1 MRSFFRRF
9 LRSRRGVVGL
19 VLIALIAL
27 AAIAAPLLFPG
38 DPLDIVGRPLLAPF
52 ADGRFPLGTDRLG
65 RDVAAGLVHGA
76 RISVGIGLVAALA
89 SLVVGIVIGTT
100 AGFLGG
106 RVDEALMR
114 LTEAVQTVPSFILAL
129 ALVSLLG
136 PSLHSIVL
144 AIAIGSWTAP
154 ARLVRAE
161 ILSLRARDF
170 VDSCRVVGMGWP
182 EIAFRQLLPNALPPV
197 VALAGIMV
205 AAAILIESA
214 LAFLGLSDPN
224 VVSWGSMVAGGRAVL
239 RSAAWLVAIPGA
251 AIAVTVLAVA
261 LVGDGV
267 ADALS
272 ARRGLRL

>member
-1 MRSFFRRF
+1 MRAFLRRF
-9 LRSRRGVVGL
+9 LESRRGVIGL
-19 VLIALIAL
+19 VLIAAIVL

-89 SLVVGIVIGTT
+89 SLLVGIAIGTT

-106 RVDEALMR
+106 RVDEGLMR

-267 ADALS
+267 ADALA
-272 ARRGLRL
+272 ARRSVRL

>member
-1 MRSFFRRF
+1 MRAFLRRF
-9 LRSRRGVVGL
+9 LESRRGVIGL
-19 VLIALIAL
+19 VLIAAIVL

-89 SLVVGIVIGTT
+89 SLMVGIAIGTT

-106 RVDEALMR
+106 RVDEGLMR

-267 ADALS
+267 SDALA
-272 ARRGLRL
+272 ARRGIRL

>member
-1 MRSFFRRF
+1 LRAFLRRF
-9 LRSRRGVVGL
+9 LESRRGVIGL
-19 VLIALIAL
+19 VLIAAIVL

-89 SLVVGIVIGTT
+89 SLLVGIAIGTT
-100 AGFLGG
+100 AGFLDG

-161 ILSLRARDF
+161 ILALRARDF

-267 ADALS
+267 ADALA
-272 ARRGLRL
+272 ARRSVRL

>member
-1 MRSFFRRF
+1 MRAFLRRF
-9 LRSRRGVVGL
+9 LESRRGVIGL
-19 VLIALIAL
+19 VLIAVIVL

-76 RISVGIGLVAALA
+76 RISVGIELVAALA
-89 SLVVGIVIGTT
+89 SLLVGIAIDTT

-161 ILSLRARDF
+161 ILALRARDF

-267 ADALS
+267 ADALA
-272 ARRGLRL
+272 ARRGIRL

>member
-1 MRSFFRRF
+1 LRAFLRRF

-19 VLIALIAL
+19 VLIAAIAL

-106 RVDEALMR
+106 RIDEALMR

-170 VDSCRVVGMGWP
+170 VDSCRVVGMGWA

-261 LVGDGV
+261 LVGDGI
-267 ADALS
+267 ADALA
-272 ARRGLRL
+272 ARRGIRL

>member
-1 MRSFFRRF
+1 VRWFLRRF
-9 LRSRRGVVGL
+9 VRSRRGVLGLALLALIGLVGL
-19 VLIALIAL
+19 
-27 AAIAAPLLFPG
+27 AAPALFPG

-52 ADGRFPLGTDRLG
+52 TEGRFPLGTDRLG
-65 RDVAAGLVHGA
+65 RDVAAELAHGA
-76 RISVGIGLVAALA
+76 RISLGIGLVAALA
-89 SLVVGIVIGTT
+89 ALGLGLAIGTI

-106 RVDEALMR
+106 WVDEGLMR

-144 AIAIGSWTAP
+144 AIAIGSWPAP

-161 ILSLRARDF
+161 ILSLRGRDF
-170 VDSCRVVGMGWP
+170 VDACRVVGMGWP

-197 VALAGIMV
+197 IALAGIMV

-224 VVSWGSMVAGGRAVL
+224 LVSWGSMVAGGRAVL
-239 RSAAWLVAIPGA
+239 RSATYLVAIPGA
-251 AIAVTVLAVA
+251 AIAITVLAVA
-261 LVGDGV
+261 LVGDGI
-267 ADALS
+267 ADAL
-272 ARRGLRL
+272 ATREGTRL

>member
-1 MRSFFRRF
+1 MRRF
-9 LRSRRGVVGL
+9 LRRFARSRRGMLGL
-19 VLIALIAL
+19 AALALIVL
-27 AAIAAPLLFPG
+27 AGLAAPLLFPG

-52 ADGRFPLGTDRLG
+52 ADGRFPFGTDRLG
-65 RDVAAGLVHGA
+65 RDVAAGLAHGA
-76 RISVGIGLVAALA
+76 RISVGIGLVSALAALGLGLA
-89 SLVVGIVIGTT
+89 IDTT
-100 AGFLGG
+100 AGFVGG
-106 RVDEALMR
+106 WVDEVLMR

-161 ILSLRARDF
+161 ILSLRRRDF
-170 VDSCRVVGMGWP
+170 VDACRVAGMGWP

-224 VVSWGSMVAGGRAVL
+224 LVSWGSMVANGRAVL

-251 AIAVTVLAVA
+251 AIAVTVLAVS
-261 LVGDGV
+261 LVGDGI
-267 ADALS
+267 ADAL
-272 ARRGLRL
+272 ATREGIRL

>member
-1 MRSFFRRF
+1 LRRF
-9 LRSRRGVVGL
+9 LRRFASSRRGVLGSAL
-19 VLIALIAL
+19 LALIVL
-27 AAIAAPLLFPG
+27 AGLAAPLLYPG

-52 ADGRFPLGTDRLG
+52 VDGRFPLGTDRLG

-89 SLVVGIVIGTT
+89 ALGLGLAIGTT

-106 RVDEALMR
+106 WVDEALMR

-161 ILSLRARDF
+161 ILSLRGRDF
-170 VDSCRVVGMGWP
+170 VDACRVVGMGWF

-224 VVSWGSMVAGGRAVL
+224 LVSWGSMVANGRAVL
-239 RSAAWLVAIPGA
+239 RSATYLVAIPGA
-251 AIAVTVLAVA
+251 AIAITVLAVA
-261 LVGDGV
+261 LVGDGI
-267 ADALS
+267 ADAL
-272 ARRGLRL
+272 ATREGIRL

>member
-1 MRSFFRRF
+1 LRAFLRRF

-52 ADGRFPLGTDRLG
+52 SDGRFPLGTDRLG

-89 SLVVGIVIGTT
+89 SLLVGIAIGTT

-161 ILSLRARDF
+161 ILSLRRRDF
-170 VDSCRVVGMGWP
+170 VDSCRVAGMGWL

-224 VVSWGSMVAGGRAVL
+224 LVSWGSMVANGRAVL

-251 AIAVTVLAVA
+251 AIAVTVLAVG
-261 LVGDGV
+261 LVGDGI
-267 ADALS
+267 ADAL
-272 ARRGLRL
+272 ATREGIRL

>member
-1 MRSFFRRF
+1 LRRF
-9 LRSRRGVVGL
+9 LQRFGRSRRGRLGL
-19 VLIALIAL
+19 VLLALIVLAGL
-27 AAIAAPLLFPG
+27 AAPVLYPG
-38 DPLDIVGRPLLAPF
+38 DPLDIVGRPLLAPLV
-52 ADGRFPLGTDRLG
+52 DGRFALGTDRLG

-89 SLVVGIVIGTT
+89 ALGLGLAIGTT

-106 RVDEALMR
+106 WVDEGLMR

-161 ILSLRARDF
+161 ILSLRGRDF
-170 VDSCRVVGMGWP
+170 VDACRVVGMGWF

-197 VALAGIMV
+197 IALAGIMV

-224 VVSWGSMVAGGRAVL
+224 LVSWGSMVANGRAVL
-239 RSAAWLVAIPGA
+239 RSATWLVAIPGA

-261 LVGDGV
+261 LVGDGI
-267 ADALS
+267 ADAL
-272 ARRGLRL
+272 ATREGIRL

>member
-1 MRSFFRRF
+1 MRAFLRRF

-19 VLIALIAL
+19 VLIAAIAL

-52 ADGRFPLGTDRLG
+52 SDGRFPLGTDRLG

-89 SLVVGIVIGTT
+89 SLVVGIEG
-100 AGFLGG
+100 
-106 RVDEALMR
+106 LMR

-261 LVGDGV
+261 LVGDGI
-267 ADALS
+267 ADALA
-272 ARRGLRL
+272 ARRGIRL

>member
-1 MRSFFRRF
+1 LRAFLRRF
-9 LRSRRGVVGL
+9 LESRRGVIGL
-19 VLIALIAL
+19 VLIAAIVL

-89 SLVVGIVIGTT
+89 SLLVGIAIGTT

-161 ILSLRARDF
+161 ILALRARDF

-267 ADALS
+267 SDALA
-272 ARRGLRL
+272 ARRGIRL

>member
-1 MRSFFRRF
+1 M
-9 LRSRRGVVGL
+9 VGL
-19 VLIALIAL
+19 VLIAAIAL

-52 ADGRFPLGTDRLG
+52 VDGRFPLGTDRLG

-89 SLVVGIVIGTT
+89 SLMVGIAIGTT

-106 RVDEALMR
+106 RVDEGLMR

-267 ADALS
+267 ADALA

>member
-1 MRSFFRRF
+1 M
-9 LRSRRGVVGL
+9 
-19 VLIALIAL
+19 
-27 AAIAAPLLFPG
+27 
-38 DPLDIVGRPLLAPF
+38 
-52 ADGRFPLGTDRLG
+52 
-65 RDVAAGLVHGA
+65 HGA

-106 RVDEALMR
+106 RVDEGLMR

-170 VDSCRVVGMGWP
+170 VDSCRVVGMGWA

-261 LVGDGV
+261 LVGDGI
-267 ADALS
+267 ADALA
-272 ARRGLRL
+272 ARRGIRL

>member
-1 MRSFFRRF
+1 LRAFLRRF
-9 LRSRRGVVGL
+9 LRSRRGVIGL
-19 VLIALIAL
+19 ALIALIAL
-27 AAIAAPLLFPG
+27 AAIGAPLLFPG

-106 RVDEALMR
+106 RVDEGLMR

-144 AIAIGSWTAP
+144 AIAIGSWTTP

-261 LVGDGV
+261 LVGDGI
-267 ADALS
+267 ADALA
-272 ARRGLRL
+272 ARRGIRL

>member
-1 MRSFFRRF
+1 MRAFLRRF

-19 VLIALIAL
+19 ALIAAIVL

-52 ADGRFPLGTDRLG
+52 VDGRFPLGTDRLG

-89 SLVVGIVIGTT
+89 SLVVGIAIGTT

-106 RVDEALMR
+106 RVDEGLMR

-161 ILSLRARDF
+161 ILSLRRRDF
-170 VDSCRVVGMGWP
+170 VDSCRVAGMGWL

-214 LAFLGLSDPN
+214 LAFHGLSDPN
-224 VVSWGSMVAGGRAVL
+224 LVSWGSMVANGRAVL
-239 RSAAWLVAIPGA
+239 RSAVWLVAIPGA
-251 AIAVTVLAVA
+251 AIAVTVLAVG
-261 LVGDGV
+261 LVGDGI
-267 ADALS
+267 ADAL
-272 ARRGLRL
+272 ATREGIRL

>member
-1 MRSFFRRF
+1 MRWFLRRF
-9 LRSRRGVVGL
+9 VRSRRGVLGLALLALIGLVGL
-19 VLIALIAL
+19 
-27 AAIAAPLLFPG
+27 AAPALFPG

-52 ADGRFPLGTDRLG
+52 TEGRFPLGTDRLG
-65 RDVAAGLVHGA
+65 RDVAAELAHGA
-76 RISVGIGLVAALA
+76 RISLGIGLVAALA
-89 SLVVGIVIGTT
+89 ALGLGLAIGTI

-106 RVDEALMR
+106 WVDEGLMR

-144 AIAIGSWTAP
+144 AIAIGSWPAP

-161 ILSLRARDF
+161 IWSLRGRDF
-170 VDSCRVVGMGWP
+170 VDACRVVGMGWP

-224 VVSWGSMVAGGRAVL
+224 LVSWGSMVAGGRAVL
-239 RSAAWLVAIPGA
+239 RSATYLVAIPGA
-251 AIAVTVLAVA
+251 AIAITVLAVA
-261 LVGDGV
+261 LVGDGI
-267 ADALS
+267 ADAL
-272 ARRGLRL
+272 ATREGTRL

>member
-1 MRSFFRRF
+1 MRAFIRRF
-9 LRSRRGVVGL
+9 LRSRRGVGGL
-19 VLIALIAL
+19 VLIAAIAL

-89 SLVVGIVIGTT
+89 SLLVGIAIGTT

-267 ADALS
+267 ADALA
-272 ARRGLRL
+272 ARRGIRL

>member
-1 MRSFFRRF
+1 VRWFLRRF
-9 LRSRRGVVGL
+9 VRSRRGVLGLALLALIGLVGL
-19 VLIALIAL
+19 
-27 AAIAAPLLFPG
+27 AAPALFPG

-52 ADGRFPLGTDRLG
+52 TEGRFPLGTDRLG
-65 RDVAAGLVHGA
+65 RDVAAELAHGA
-76 RISVGIGLVAALA
+76 RISLGIGLVAALA
-89 SLVVGIVIGTT
+89 ALGLGLAIGTI

-106 RVDEALMR
+106 WVDEGLMR

-144 AIAIGSWTAP
+144 AIAIGSWPAP

-161 ILSLRARDF
+161 ILSLRGRDF
-170 VDSCRVVGMGWP
+170 VDACRVVGMGWP

-197 VALAGIMV
+197 IAFAGIMV

-224 VVSWGSMVAGGRAVL
+224 LVSWGSMVAGGRAVL
-239 RSAAWLVAIPGA
+239 RSATYLVAIPGA
-251 AIAVTVLAVA
+251 AIAITVLAVA
-261 LVGDGV
+261 LVGDGI
-267 ADALS
+267 ADAL
-272 ARRGLRL
+272 ATREGTRL

>member
-1 MRSFFRRF
+1 LRAFLRRF
-9 LRSRRGVVGL
+9 LGSRRGVVGL
-19 VLIALIAL
+19 VLIAAIAL

-52 ADGRFPLGTDRLG
+52 SDSRFPLGTDRLG

-89 SLVVGIVIGTT
+89 SLLVGIAIGTT

-106 RVDEALMR
+106 RIDEALMR

-239 RSAAWLVAIPGA
+239 RSAAWLVALPGA

-267 ADALS
+267 ADALA
-272 ARRGLRL
+272 ARRGIRL

>member
-1 MRSFFRRF
+1 MSAFLRRF

-19 VLIALIAL
+19 ALIVVIAL
-27 AAIAAPLLFPG
+27 AAIGAPLLFPG

-52 ADGRFPLGTDRLG
+52 VDGRFPLGTDRLG

-89 SLVVGIVIGTT
+89 SLVVGVAIGTT

-106 RVDEALMR
+106 RVDEGLMR

-214 LAFLGLSDPN
+214 LAFLGLSDPKG
-224 VVSWGSMVAGGRAVL
+224 VCWGSMVAGGRAVL
-239 RSAAWLVAIPGA
+239 RSAAWLVAFPGA

-261 LVGDGV
+261 RVGDGV
-267 ADALS
+267 ADALA
-272 ARRGLRL
+272 ARRGIRL

>member
-1 MRSFFRRF
+1 LRAFLRRF

-19 VLIALIAL
+19 VLIAAIAL
-27 AAIAAPLLFPG
+27 VAIAAPLLFPG

-106 RVDEALMR
+106 RVDEGLMR

-170 VDSCRVVGMGWP
+170 VDSCRVVGMGWS

-224 VVSWGSMVAGGRAVL
+224 LVSWGSMVANGRAVL
-239 RSAAWLVAIPGA
+239 RSAAWLVALPGA

-261 LVGDGV
+261 LVGDGI
-267 ADALS
+267 ADALA
-272 ARRGLRL
+272 ARRGIRL

>member
-1 MRSFFRRF
+1 MRAFARRF

-52 ADGRFPLGTDRLG
+52 VDGRFPLGTDRLG

-89 SLVVGIVIGTT
+89 SLVVGIAIGTT

-106 RVDEALMR
+106 RVDEVLMR

-144 AIAIGSWTAP
+144 AIALGSWTAP
-154 ARLVRAE
+154 ARLMRAE

-170 VDSCRVVGMGWP
+170 VDSCRVVGMSWP

-224 VVSWGSMVAGGRAVL
+224 VVSWGGMVANGRAVL

-261 LVGDGV
+261 LVGDGI
-267 ADALS
+267 ADALA
-272 ARRGLRL
+272 ARRGIRL

>member
-1 MRSFFRRF
+1 LRAFLRRF

-19 VLIALIAL
+19 VLIAAIAV

-89 SLVVGIVIGTT
+89 SLLVGIAIGTT

-267 ADALS
+267 ADALA
-272 ARRGLRL
+272 ARRGIRL

>member
-1 MRSFFRRF
+1 LRAFLRRF

-52 ADGRFPLGTDRLG
+52 VDARFPLGTDRLG
-65 RDVAAGLVHGA
+65 RDVAAGVVHGA

-89 SLVVGIVIGTT
+89 SLVVGIAIGTT

-106 RVDEALMR
+106 RVDEGLMR

-170 VDSCRVVGMGWP
+170 VDSCRVVGMRWP

-251 AIAVTVLAVA
+251 AIAVTVLAVV

-267 ADALS
+267 SDALA
-272 ARRGLRL
+272 ARRGIRL